1 MATIA
6 KLGTTPIVV
15 EGDFG
20 PVTMT
25 VDRGLP
31 GVLRVRISG
40 EGGHAD
46 AALRRWRYNFALA
59 REGGLRQLLVILQFS
74 GAMMTE
80 AGFRHVIAGVADLE
94 LADFRVAVVQTRL
107 ERLRQDE
114 LSTMIAMESGIAA
127 GVFADEATGLLW
139 LRHGE
144 R

>member
-1 MATIA
+1 MGTIA
-6 KLGTTPIVV
+6 QVGREPVVV

-25 VDRGLP
+25 VDRSLH
-31 GVLRVRISG
+31 GVLRVQITG

-46 AALRRWRYNFALA
+46 AALRRWRYNLGLA
-59 REGGLRQLLVILQFS
+59 REMGLRQLLVVLQFS

-80 AGFRHVIAGVADLE
+80 AGFRHVVAGVADLDLE
-94 LADFRVAVVQTRL
+94 DFRVAVVQTRH

-114 LSTMIAMESGIAA
+114 LSTMIAIESGISA
-127 GVFADEATGLLW
+127 GVFSDEATALLW

>member
-1 MATIA
+1 MGLIA
-6 KLGTTPIVV
+6 HIGKSPVVV

-25 VDRGLP
+25 VDRSLH
-31 GVLRVRISG
+31 GVLRVHIRG

-46 AALRRWRYNFALA
+46 AALRRWRHNFALA
-59 REGGLRQLLVILQFS
+59 RDAGLQQLLVILEFS
-74 GAMMTE
+74 GPMMTE

-94 LADFRVAVVQTRL
+94 LADLRIAVVQRRL
-107 ERLRQDE
+107 ERQRQDE
-114 LSTMIAMESGIAA
+114 LSAMIAIESGIVA
-127 GVFADEATGLLW
+127 GVFSDETTALLW

>member
-1 MATIA
+1 MSAHIG
-6 KLGTTPIVV
+6 KLPIVV

-25 VDRGLP
+25 VDRGLH
-31 GVLRVRISG
+31 GVLRVYITG

-46 AALRRWRYNFALA
+46 AALRRWRYNISLA
-59 REGGLRQLLVILQFS
+59 REQGLRQLLVVLQFS

-80 AGFRHVIAGVADLE
+80 ASFRHVIAGLSDLD
-94 LADFRVAVVQTRL
+94 LADFRVAVVQTRH

-114 LSTMIAMESGIAA
+114 LSTMIAIESGISAA
-127 GVFADEATGLLW
+127 VFSDEATALLW